1 MSECRIVPAI
11 DLIEGRCVRLR
22 QGSFDEK
29 QVVGEDPLAVARGF
43 ASSGFTRLHLVD
55 LDGARSGS
63 PRHLPLVREIVSETG
78 LSVDVSGGLR
88 TAEDVALALESGA
101 RQVVIGSAA
110 VERPAMVREWIS
122 RFGADA
128 IIVGLDVLGVEVRIR
143 GWQEG
148 SSLTVAQV
156 LERFADSGLKWLMST
171 DISRDG
177 MLQGASVEMYRAL
190 RREYPDLQVIASGGV
205 TNVDDVRDLAA
216 ADVREIIVGKAL
228 YAGTL
233 QAEEVREFV
242 W

>member
-1 MSECRIVPAI
+1 MSECRIVPAM

-55 LDGARSGS
+55 LDGARGGS
-63 PRHLPLVREIVSETG
+63 PQHLPLVQKIVSETG
-78 LSVDVSGGLR
+78 LSIDVSGGLR
-88 TAEDVALALESGA
+88 TTDDVTRALESGA

-110 VERPAMVREWIS
+110 VERPEMVREWIS

-128 IIVGLDVLGVEVRIR
+128 IIVGLDVLNGEVRIK

-148 SSLTVAQV
+148 SALTVAQI
-156 LERFADSGLKWLMST
+156 LERFAGSGLKWLMST

-177 MLQGASVEMYRAL
+177 MLEGASVEMYRAL
-190 RREYPDLQVIASGGV
+190 RRDYPDLQIIGSGGV
-205 TNVDDVRDLAA
+205 TNADDVRALAELG
-216 ADVREIIVGKAL
+216 VREIIVGKAL
-228 YAGTL
+228 YAGAL
-233 QAEEVREFV
+233 QNEEVREFV